1 MEIIL
6 PNQSKGHYSPA
17 IKSNGMLYISGQL
30 PFNAD
35 GKIVGDIAA
44 QTKQALANLA

>member
-17 IKSNGMLYISGQL
+17 IKSNGMLYVSGQL

-35 GKIVGDIAA
+35 GKLLVILPLKPNKLSLI
-44 QTKQALANLA
+44 